1 MDPPPPPDGQRVP
14 RQCWDSGPC
23 VRCRW
28 FCTHTLSFCVYTPLM
43 PKTPKQRVPLRLDA
57 GLAAWADEYA
67 EARGSSRTAVY
78 EAALSTLRDLA
89 SGGVPELESAASEA
103 KGPSRSE
110 QAGPRVPSSP
120 GREGVRPAPPTRA
133 SGASAS
139 AGRVARPSGSPSA
152 GRRVVEPS
160 SAGVVDDVVPAAVP
174 ASVLSRAE
182 RFRRAT
188 QGG

>member
-1 MDPPPPPDGQRVP
+1 
-14 RQCWDSGPC
+14 
-23 VRCRW
+23 
-28 FCTHTLSFCVYTPLM
+28 VYTPPM

-89 SGGVPELESAASEA
+89 SGGVPDLPEVSA
-103 KGPSRSE
+103 P
-110 QAGPRVPSSP
+110 
-120 GREGVRPAPPTRA
+120 
-133 SGASAS
+133 
-139 AGRVARPSGSPSA
+139 AGRVRRAGGDPSVS
-152 GRRVVEPS
+152 RRVVEPS

-188 QGG
+188 QGGS